1 MKRHSKTGLIRL
13 TVFLISWFLLMPA
26 SSFAQGKLN
35 QLIPVD
41 KNIRIG
47 KLPNGLTYYIR
58 KNSKPEDRVELR
70 LAVNAGSV
78 LEDDDQQGLAHF
90 VEHMAFNGTKNFAKN
105 DLVKYLQSV
114 GVKFG
119 PEINAYTSFDETV
132 YMLTL
137 PTDSM
142 HILEKGFQIMED
154 WAHNLSFD
162 DAEIDKE
169 RGVIVEEWRLGRGP
183 FQRMQ
188 EKYLP
193 LLFKGSRYAERIPIG
208 KKEIIEGAPH
218 DKIRKFYTD
227 WYRPDLMAFIIVGD
241 IDPDVMEKM
250 IHDHFD
256 KLVGPANPRVRER
269 FAVPD
274 QPGTAA
280 LVTSDKEAPY
290 TLVQVI
296 CKTDPKVEVYQK
308 DYRNSLIMQLVT
320 GMLNQRLEE
329 LKEQANP
336 PLLYSAVQFGS
347 IGTREKSALQLAG
360 LVPETGLETGIKT
373 LITEN
378 ERAALYGFTPGEL
391 ERQKKQFYASYETA
405 YKERD
410 KTESEQLASEY
421 IRNFLTD
428 EPIPG
433 IEFEYNF
440 VKANLDSISLEEVNQ
455 IAGKIIKHD
464 NRVVIVMAPQKE
476 GVSLPDDQGVLATI
490 ETTSGGKIEP
500 YKDKITGNQLMGEKP
515 KKGRI
520 ILTKK
525 NEVLGVTEMS
535 LSNGAKVVL
544 KNTDFKNDEI
554 LFRATSAGGY
564 SLYDLPDYQSALYA
578 SDIVDASG
586 LALYSPNDLSKLL
599 AGKNVSLAP
608 YIGPYFEG
616 LNGSVAPRDLE
627 TMMQLAYLSFTQPR
641 KDSALFESFIAKQKG
656 VIKNLLSDPEN
667 YFSDQYNRIKT
678 QNNPRADVI
687 PTEKDI
693 DNINFNRVFE
703 IYHDRFADAS
713 DFTFFFVGSF
723 KIDSLKPLI
732 ETYLA
737 SLPSIRRTETW
748 KDMGIRPPSKKTDK
762 SVYMGSDPKSIVAM
776 YFESPEPFDPLQDH
790 LFESLA
796 QLLNIRYIEKL
807 REEMSGV
814 YGMGIRINL
823 NKIPY
828 SHLEISLNI
837 PCAPEN
843 TDKLTKAA
851 LDEIRNIQKNGVTDD
866 YVNKVKEAQ
875 RRDLEKNLKENG
887 YWIARLIDV
896 YRYNDP
902 GLISQYTER
911 INAVN
916 SASMQAAAKKIDLD
930 KYVRVVLYPEAS
942 KKK

>member
-1 MKRHSKTGLIRL
+1 MKRLIKQRLRKFTQIALITFLVFPQILYSQGGLDQ
-13 TVFLISWFLLMPA
+13 P
-26 SSFAQGKLN
+26 
-35 QLIPVD
+35 IPVD
-41 KNIRIG
+41 QKVKIG
-47 KLPNGLTYYIR
+47 KLSNGMTYYIR

-137 PTDSM
+137 PTDSI

-188 EKYLP
+188 DKYLP
-193 LLFKGSRYAERIPIG
+193 LLFKGSRYAERLPIG
-208 KKEIIEGAPH
+208 KKEIIEGAPY
-218 DKIRKFYTD
+218 DKIKKFYKD
-227 WYRPDLMAFIIVGD
+227 WYRPDLMAFIVVGD
-241 IDPDVMEKM
+241 IDPDAMEKM
-250 IHDHFD
+250 IRDHFD
-256 KLVGPANPRVRER
+256 KLPVASSPRLRENYK
-269 FAVPD
+269 VPD
-274 QPGTAA
+274 QPGTSVM
-280 LVTSDKEAPY
+280 VTSDKEAPY
-290 TLVQVI
+290 TLVQVV
-296 CKTDPKVEVYQK
+296 CKSDPLKQVYQK
-308 DYRNSLIMQLVT
+308 DFRTGLITQLITSL
-320 GMLNQRLEE
+320 LNQRLEE

-336 PLLYSAVQFGS
+336 PLLYSAVQYGS
-347 IGTREKSALQLAG
+347 VGTREKNGLYLAG
-360 LVPETGLETGIKT
+360 LVSETGLDLGIKT

-378 ERAALYGFTPGEL
+378 ERAAQYGFTAGEL
-391 ERQKKQFYASYETA
+391 EREKKQFFSQYESA
-405 YKERD
+405 YKEMD
-410 KTESEQLASEY
+410 KTESEQLAAEY
-421 IRNFLTD
+421 IRNYLTD

-433 IEFEYNF
+433 IEFEFNF
-440 VKANLDSISLEEVNQ
+440 VKTYLDSISLDDVNQ
-455 IAGKIIKHD
+455 LAQKMIKKD

-476 GVSLPDDQGVLATI
+476 GVILPDDQQVLAVVEAVSQTR
-490 ETTSGGKIEP
+490 IEP
-500 YKDKITGNQLMGEKP
+500 YKDKMTGSQLMPEKP
-515 KKGRI
+515 QKGRI

-525 NEVLGVTEMS
+525 NEALGVTELT
-535 LSNGAKVVL
+535 LSNGAKVIL

-554 LFRATSAGGY
+554 LFRAGSPGGY

-578 SDIVDASG
+578 SDIIDASG
-586 LALYSPNDLSKLL
+586 LANYSPNDLNKLL
-599 AGKNVSLAP
+599 AGKNVALAP
-608 YIGPYFEG
+608 YISAYFEG
-616 LNGSVAPRDLE
+616 MNGSAVPRDLE
-627 TMMQLAYLSFTQPR
+627 TMMQLAYLSFTSPR
-641 KDSALFESFIAKQKG
+641 KDSALFSSFIAKQKG

-693 DNINFNRVFE
+693 DQINLGRVYE

-713 DFTFFFVGSF
+713 DFTFFIVGSF
-723 KIDSLKPLI
+723 KTDSIKPLI

-748 KDMGIRPPSKKTDK
+748 KDMGIRPPAKKTDK
-762 SVYMGSDPKSIVAM
+762 AIYMGSDPKSMVAM
-776 YFESPEPFDPLQDH
+776 YIETQEAWDPLQDH
-790 LFESLA
+790 IFESLA

-823 NKIPY
+823 VKIPY
-828 SHLEISLNI
+828 NHLAITLNI
-837 PCAPEN
+837 PCSPEN
-843 TDKLTKAA
+843 TEKLTRAA
-851 LDEIRNIQKNGVTDD
+851 LDEISNIQKNGVTDD

-875 RRDLEKNLKENG
+875 RRDWEKNLKENG
-887 YWIARLIDV
+887 FWIGALMDV
-896 YRYNDP
+896 YRLNDP
-902 GLISQYTER
+902 GMITQHNDR
-911 INAVN
+911 INSIT
-916 SASMQAAAKKIDLD
+916 SASLQAAAQKIDL
-930 KYVRVVLYPEAS
+930 KNYVRVVLYPE

>member
-1 MKRHSKTGLIRL
+1 MKRLIQQGRVRFTLIVLASFLFLPLASYCQEGL
-13 TVFLISWFLLMPA
+13 
-26 SSFAQGKLN
+26 G

-41 KNIRIG
+41 QKIKIG
-47 KLPNGLTYYIR
+47 KLSNGMTYYIR

-78 LEDDDQQGLAHF
+78 LEDDNQQGLAHF

-137 PTDSM
+137 PTDSI

-188 EKYLP
+188 DKYLP

-218 DKIRKFYTD
+218 DLIRKFYKD
-227 WYRPDLMAFIIVGD
+227 WYRPDLMAFVVVGD
-241 IDPDVMEKM
+241 IDPDAMEKM

-256 KLVGPANPRVRER
+256 RIPAAASPRVRER

-274 QPGTAA
+274 QPGTSAI
-280 LVTSDKEAPY
+280 VTSDKEAPY
-290 TLVQVI
+290 TLVQIV
-296 CKTDPKVEVYQK
+296 CKTDPLIQVYQK
-308 DYRNSLIMQLVT
+308 DFRTGLITQLIT
-320 GMLNQRLEE
+320 SMLNQRLEE

-336 PLLYSAVQFGS
+336 PLLYSAVQYGS
-347 IGTREKSALQLAG
+347 VGTREKSGLQLAG
-360 LVPETGLETGIKT
+360 LVSETGLDTGIKT
-373 LITEN
+373 LVTEN
-378 ERAALYGFTPGEL
+378 ERASRYGFTAGEL
-391 ERQKKQFYASYETA
+391 EREKKQFFSSYESA

-421 IRNFLTD
+421 IRNYLTD

-433 IEFEYNF
+433 IEFEFNF
-440 VKANLDSISLEEVNQ
+440 VKTYLDSISLDEVNQ
-455 IAGKIIKHD
+455 MAQKMITRD
-464 NRVVIVMAPQKE
+464 NRVVIVMTSQKE
-476 GVSLPDDQGVLATI
+476 GVTLPVDQQVLATV
-490 ETTSGGKIEP
+490 TAVSQNSIEP
-500 YKDKITGNQLMGEKP
+500 YKDKMTGSQLMPEKP
-515 KKGRI
+515 KSGRI
-520 ILTKK
+520 LLTKK
-525 NEVLGVTEMS
+525 NEALGVTELT
-535 LSNGAKVVL
+535 LSNGAKVIL

-554 LFRATSAGGY
+554 LFRATSPGGY

-578 SDIVDASG
+578 SDVVDASG
-586 LALYSPNDLSKLL
+586 IGNYSPNDLSKLL

-608 YIGPYFEG
+608 YIGAYFEG
-616 LNGSVAPRDLE
+616 MNGSAVPRDLE
-627 TMMQLAYLSFTQPR
+627 TMMQLVYLSFTSPR
-641 KDSALFESFIAKQKG
+641 KDSALFSSFVAKQKG

-693 DNINFNRVFE
+693 DQINLGRVFE

-713 DFTFFFVGSF
+713 DFTFFIVGSF
-723 KIDSLKPLI
+723 KTDSIKPLI

-748 KDMGIRPPSKKTDK
+748 KDMGIRPPAKKTDK
-762 SVYMGSDPKSIVAM
+762 AIYMGSDPKSVVAM
-776 YFESPEPFDPLQDH
+776 YFETGEAWDPLQDH
-790 LFESLA
+790 IFESLA

-823 NKIPY
+823 VKIPY
-828 SHLEISLNI
+828 NHLEITLNI
-837 PCAPEN
+837 PCSPEN

-851 LDEIRNIQKNGVTDD
+851 LDEIADIQKNGVTDE

-875 RRDLEKNLKENG
+875 RRDWEKNLKENG
-887 YWIARLIDV
+887 FWMGALINAYRL
-896 YRYNDP
+896 NDP
-902 GLISQYTER
+902 GTITQHNER
-911 INAVN
+911 VNAVT
-916 SASMQAAAKKIDLD
+916 SASLQAAAKKINL
-930 KYVRVVLYPEAS
+930 KNYVRVVLFPEKS
-942 KKK
+942 K